1 MNKRG
6 PKPSGV
12 SKVVY
17 YRRVLPE
24 WVDRLDAFISTNG
37 VVRDVGYRDRPTEP
51 SNGLESKGR
60 GVVGASGFEEVKVET
75 KPVVFEDLVLLKK
88 VKGLEAQLSEMTR
101 SYEEEFKRA
110 ESLVMELDNART
122 ELQQVASWTE
132 DDKTKYWRN
141 RALMAEQQLKGKT
154 NEYDQG

>member
-51 SNGLESKGR
+51 SNGLESKGMEV
-60 GVVGASGFEEVKVET
+60 GGASGGMDEAT
-75 KPVVFEDLVLLKK
+75 LLKREIDVLK
-88 VKGLEAQLSEMTR
+88 NQLSQMTR
-101 SYEEEFKRA
+101 CYEEEFKRA
-110 ESLVMELDNART
+110 ENLVIDLANVQD

-141 RALMAEQQLKGKT
+141 RALMAEQQLKGKA